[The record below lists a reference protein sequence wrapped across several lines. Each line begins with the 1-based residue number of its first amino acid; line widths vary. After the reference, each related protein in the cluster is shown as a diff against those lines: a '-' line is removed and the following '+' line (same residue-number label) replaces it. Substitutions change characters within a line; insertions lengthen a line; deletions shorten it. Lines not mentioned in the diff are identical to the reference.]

1 MDLREYMTNIP
12 VDELLKAIQVEYS
25 QVALDPHKGYHF
37 HTGREALRRIGY
49 DPALY
54 DALPEASVAAF
65 AGTGNPFSLGPIHPG
80 EVVVDV
86 GSGAGFDALIA
97 ARLVGPQGR
106 VVGVDMTEAM
116 RERARAGAASIG
128 AVNAE
133 FISGLADDLPLPDR
147 FADVLLSNGVLNLTP
162 DKTRTLRE
170 WSRVLKPGGRLF
182 IGDIT
187 LEKKIP
193 QEAMDDI
200 SLWTG

>member
-1 MDLREYMTNIP
+1 MTNIP

-54 DALPEASVAAF
+54 DALPEETVAAF
-65 AGTGNPFSLGPIHPG
+65 AGTGNPFSLGPIHAG

-97 ARLVGPQGR
+97 SRLVGPQGR

-116 RERARAGAASIG
+116 RERAGAGAAVMG
-128 AVNAE
+128 ASNAE
-133 FISGLADDLPLPDR
+133 FISGLADELPLPDR

-193 QEAMDDI
+193 QGSLNDI

>member
-1 MDLREYMTNIP
+1 MTNIP
-12 VDELLKAIQVEYS
+12 AGELLKAIQVEYS

-54 DALPEASVAAF
+54 DALPEETVAAF
-65 AGTGNPFSLGPIHPG
+65 AGTGNPFSLGPIHAG

-97 ARLVGPQGR
+97 SRLVGPQGR

-116 RERARAGAASIG
+116 RERAGAGAAVMG
-128 AVNAE
+128 ASNAE
-133 FISGLADDLPLPDR
+133 FISGLADELPLPDR

-193 QEAMDDI
+193 QGSLNDI

>member
-1 MDLREYMTNIP
+1 MNIREYMTNIP

-54 DALPEASVAAF
+54 DALPEETVAAF
-65 AGTGNPFSLGPIHPG
+65 AGTGNPFSLGPIHAG

-97 ARLVGPQGR
+97 SRLVGPQGR

-116 RERARAGAASIG
+116 RERAGAGAAVMG
-128 AVNAE
+128 ASNAE
-133 FISGLADDLPLPDR
+133 FISGLADELPLPDR

-193 QEAMDDI
+193 QGSLNDI